1 MYVFIYI
8 NTHTYNSPTSFY
20 SLSSI
25 YIYTYVWKMHEV
37 YKSVNRRY
45 PTRGQSL
52 ETYTLLTIYMYMY
65 IHIIYLYIHIYIY
78 TYILYKLIAW
88 DISTQTPH

>member
-1 MYVFIYI
+1 MYVCMYLYTLTP
-8 NTHTYNSPTSFY
+8 THITALRVFTHC
-20 SLSSI
+20 LV
-25 YIYTYVWKMHEV
+25 YIYTYVWKKHEV

-65 IHIIYLYIHIYIY
+65 IHIIYLYIHIYIH
-78 TYILYKLIAW
+78 IHI
-88 DISTQTPH
+88 I

>member
-25 YIYTYVWKMHEV
+25 YIYICMEDARSVQVRKPEIPDPWPITGNVHPTYYIYV
-37 YKSVNRRY
+37 YVH
-45 PTRGQSL
+45 
-52 ETYTLLTIYMYMY
+52 TYY
-65 IHIIYLYIHIYIY
+65 ISIY
-78 TYILYKLIAW
+78 TYIYIH
-88 DISTQTPH
+88 IHII

>member
-25 YIYTYVWKMHEV
+25 YIYIH
-37 YKSVNRRY
+37 
-45 PTRGQSL
+45 
-52 ETYTLLTIYMYMY
+52 MYGRC
-65 IHIIYLYIHIYIY
+65 
-78 TYILYKLIAW
+78 TKCT
-88 DISTQTPH
+88 SP